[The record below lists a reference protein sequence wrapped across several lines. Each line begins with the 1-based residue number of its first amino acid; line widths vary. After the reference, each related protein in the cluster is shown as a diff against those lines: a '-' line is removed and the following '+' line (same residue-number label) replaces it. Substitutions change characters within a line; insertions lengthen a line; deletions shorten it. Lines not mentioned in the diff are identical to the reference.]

1 MCEALKGKTMNESN
15 PTVEFLIRLRK
26 IDKQGITLRD
36 TLMLYMVIGNP
47 GITGL
52 DLGKAVGFGHRS
64 SVDSNI
70 RRLIRLGLIED
81 RRERFGQA
89 IPNDLHI
96 TSKGMEFW
104 NSIKP

>member
-1 MCEALKGKTMNESN
+1 MGESN
-15 PTVEFLIRLRK
+15 PAIEFLIRLRK
-26 IDKQGITLRD
+26 IDKQGITVRD
-36 TLMLYMVIGNP
+36 TLMLYILIGNP
-47 GITGL
+47 GMTGL
-52 DLGKAVGFGHRS
+52 DLGKATGFGNRS

-70 RRLIRLGLIED
+70 RRLIRHGLIED

-96 TSKGMEFW
+96 TPKGMEFW

>member
-1 MCEALKGKTMNESN
+1 MAETN
-15 PTVEFLIRLRK
+15 PAIEFLIRLRK
-26 IDKQGITLRD
+26 IDKQGITVRD
-36 TLMLYMVIGNP
+36 TLMLYILIGNP
-47 GITGL
+47 GMTGL

-70 RRLIRLGLIED
+70 RRLLRHGLIED

-96 TSKGMEFW
+96 TPKGMEFW